1 MNEFAKNLCAMRK
14 EKGWTQT
21 ELADKL
27 GVTNQAISKWEK
39 RDSFPDTA
47 ILIPL
52 SELFGV
58 TVDSMLKD
66 RYRTCG
72 EKDGVAD
79 CEDSGACVN
88 DCPRGENGR
97 GERAESRESGDDIKG
112 HLADEIVAERP
123 AEWRKAF
130 AAILCAGLGVIFA
143 AIIEIVLVGILIP
156 DFAVYG
162 TIVMLA
168 LIAAGVTCIV
178 YAGIKNTVYFLSI
191 DDERWKPAMQSF
203 AKRISVGVCLCVL
216 SAAAFTACGLSE
228 LYPSAKVVVWSVALT
243 VGFALIFAAVALL
256 IVGGL
261 GFSNA
266 VRECAPEYARS
277 KKKETGLSRF
287 SGLVMLV
294 ATGAFLSLGF
304 LWNLWHPGWVVF
316 PLGGILCAILGA
328 IDDAS
333 GKRGKDD

>member
-39 RDSFPDTA
+39 GDSFPDTA

-66 RYRTCG
+66 RYQPCG
-72 EKDGVAD
+72 EKDGAAV
-79 CEDSGACVN
+79 CEDSGACAN
-88 DCPRGENGR
+88 DCRRGENGR
-97 GERAESRESGDDIKG
+97 GERAERSERDYDP
-112 HLADEIVAERP
+112 ADEIVAERP

-130 AAILCAGLGVIFA
+130 AGILCAGLGVIFA
-143 AIIEIVLVGILIP
+143 AIIEIVLVGILKP

-168 LIAAGVTCIV
+168 LLAAGVTCIV
-178 YAGIKNTVYFLSI
+178 YAGIKNTVYFLNI
-191 DDERWKPAMQSF
+191 KDERWKPAMRSF

-228 LYPSAKVVVWSVALT
+228 IYPSAKVVVWSVALT
-243 VGFALIFAAVALL
+243 AGFTLIFTAVALF

-266 VRECAPEYARS
+266 VRACAPEYARA

-294 ATGAFLSLGF
+294 AAGAFLTLGF

-333 GKRGKDD
+333 GKREKDD